1 MKICISNLRLAVL
14 PLALA
19 AAFPSFSSFAQ
30 SQDAASLKAVVVS
43 ATRTPTRADE
53 LVSDVVVIDRAE
65 IEKSVGR
72 TLPEILARVPGVQFS
87 SNGGLGK
94 NSSLNIR
101 GTESRHTILLID
113 GVRYGSATTGA
124 PSWDNIPVDM
134 IERIEV
140 LKGPASA
147 LYGSEGVGGVVQIF
161 LRKGVKG
168 FSPYA
173 SVTLGSEKYRQLAAG
188 FSGGTG
194 EVSYVLGLQKT
205 REAGFSATN
214 PKAQFGNFNP
224 DRDGFDQDALNASVS
239 YQLNS
244 TWTLDAGLLYADSV
258 NHSDD
263 GLNRDTR
270 YAGRT
275 SVARTGVEGRLLP
288 GWKTQ
293 LRYSQSVD
301 SSKAI
306 EAAPFQFPSL
316 FKTTQN
322 QWTWQNDV
330 DTPIG
335 VALAGVEHL
344 TQQVDS
350 TTPYTVTKRDVS
362 SYFVGL
368 NGSAGRHSWQVNAR
382 HDQNSQFGGSNTGFA
397 GYGFSIT
404 PVWRVNASYGTSFV
418 APTFNQLYFPASAF
432 FKGNPLLQ
440 PERGRNTDFGVTWTE
455 GRQTVKLVKYDNK
468 ISDIIVTSGITL
480 VNFARARID
489 GYSLSYAGAF
499 GPLNLN
505 ASLDSLDPRNE
516 VTGKRL
522 PRRSASQ
529 VRLGADYATG
539 AWTYGGS
546 ILRAG
551 GSFDDAANLQPLA
564 AYTTADLFAD
574 YAINKDWKLQA
585 KLNNLT
591 NRQYETILGF
601 NQPGRGVFVTLRYQ
615 PK

>member
-1 MKICISNLRLAVL
+1 MKICISNVRLAVL

-94 NSSLNIR
+94 NSSINIR

-113 GVRYGSATTGA
+113 GVRYGSATTGTPA
-124 PSWDNIPVDM
+124 WDNIPVDM

-244 TWTLDAGLLYADSV
+244 AWTLDAGLLYADSV
-258 NHSDD
+258 NHTDD

-362 SYFVGL
+362 SYFAGL

-397 GYGFSIT
+397 GYGFGIT
-404 PVWRVNASYGTSFV
+404 PAWRVNASYGSSFV

-432 FKGNPLLQ
+432 FVGNPLLQ
-440 PERGRNTDFGVTWTE
+440 PERGRNTDLGVTWTE
-455 GRQTVKLVKYDNK
+455 GGQTVKLVKYDNK
-468 ISDIIVTSGITL
+468 IRDIIVSSGITL
-480 VNFARARID
+480 VNFARARIE

-529 VRLGADYATG
+529 LRLGADYAAG
-539 AWTYGGS
+539 AWIYGGS
-546 ILRAG
+546 ILRVG
-551 GSFDDAANLQPLA
+551 GSFDDAANLKPLG
-564 AYTTADLFAD
+564 AYTTADVFAD
-574 YAINKDWKLQA
+574 YAISKDWKLQA

-591 NRQYETILGF
+591 DRQYETVLGF